1 MLSNFFV
8 RVKYRSKICKIAF
21 RTTTFRLIGTSDKLI
36 YPKDE
41 PLAQCSD
48 VTIEK
53 PNKMGEWVGGA
64 YAIPTVCRLVFLAN
78 LMSIIKFTKLSWMV
92 QMMLL

>member
-36 YPKDE
+36 YTKDE

-53 PNKMGEWVGGA
+53 PNKMGEWVVGLMLYLGW
-64 YAIPTVCRLVFLAN
+64 FLSKSHVHN
-78 LMSIIKFTKLSWMV
+78 
-92 QMMLL
+92 

>member
-53 PNKMGEWVGGA
+53 PNKMGEWVVGA
-64 YAIPTVCRLVFLAN
+64 YAIPRLVFFSKSHVHN
-78 LMSIIKFTKLSWMV
+78 
-92 QMMLL
+92 